1 MAGRTPPPRG
11 PRIPQLQLEL
21 GAADRLAALI
31 EESGE
36 PLAPERAAGALLAL
50 PRVPGDL
57 ARRVLEEVVQ
67 DDARLVRHDD
77 GRVGLVGL
85 APPPRTP
92 LDEAAWTIVDLET
105 TGVGASARIVE
116 IGAVRL
122 EGGEQVGTLSRLVN
136 PGIPMPPRISQLT
149 GIRDR
154 DLAGA
159 GPLRPA
165 LAELLALARGSV
177 FVAHNASF
185 DVGMLDRALMRLDG
199 TRIGMR
205 VLDTV
210 GLARRLLAGRLA
222 RFDLA
227 SVSERFDVTVRP
239 CHRALPDALATAEVL
254 LALIGLAQERGAE
267 SAEDVMA
274 LALAPPRRARQQ
286 RHLAAGLPTGP
297 GVYVMRDRLDQALY
311 VGKAGDLRTRVRS
324 YFGSRR
330 QPPRIEGALA
340 ALQRID
346 TAPTGSELEAAL
358 HELELIRRWRPPG
371 NVRDK
376 RPDRAVYLRLA
387 LADHAP
393 ALAVREVVR
402 ADGAVYAGPFPS
414 RRRATEAVEA
424 LRDGYGLRTCRPRV
438 PVDDGRC
445 LRGAAGRCLAPCR
458 GGDEALA
465 YARSARALAAWLA
478 GEEAVLDAP
487 LRARVARLI
496 AQHRFEDA
504 RRTTNQI
511 DALRAADAQ
520 VATIRRAGRR
530 TGVLL
535 AADLDPRHVVAF
547 AVVRGALVAKRRL
560 PRAGDPR
567 LELAAVAAALER
579 ALAPEAALEPRAEGP
594 WLPAERHAEALLLTH
609 AFAGRAP
616 GVVPVAC
623 SEPDALSLKRIAG
636 ARLRV
641 PLREPLPPGRYL
653 RAEELAAERAR
664 ARGDPRGSLTAW
676 RAASESV
683 SSDSRLSGGACC
695 ASGSIHGPSC
705 SRTRSSGACA
715 TAPPAWRGRW
725 SASAR
730 ASSTPW
736 PSTPSRSSRSS
747 RSSSRRA
754 ITGSRPSSAWPTT
767 HASAGCS

>member
-11 PRIPQLQLEL
+11 PRAAPLQLEL

-31 EESGE
+31 EETGE
-36 PLAPERAAGALLAL
+36 PLPPERAAGVLLAL
-50 PRVPGDL
+50 PRVPGEL
-57 ARRVLEEVVQ
+57 ARLVLDEVVQ
-67 DDARLVRHDD
+67 DDARLLRHDD

-85 APPPRTP
+85 APPARTP
-92 LDEAAWTIVDLET
+92 LAEASWTVVDLET

-122 EGGEQVGTLSRLVN
+122 EGSEQVARLSRLVD
-136 PGIPMPPRISQLT
+136 PGIPMPPRITQIT

-165 LAELLALARGSV
+165 LSELLALAQGSI

-222 RFDLA
+222 RFDLGSLA
-227 SVSERFDVTVRP
+227 ERFDVLVRP

-254 LALIGLAQERGAE
+254 VALIGLAQERGAE

-286 RHLAAGLPTGP
+286 RHLAAGLPAGP
-297 GVYVMRDRLDQALY
+297 GVYVMRDRLGQALY

-324 YFGSRR
+324 YFGARR

-340 ALQRID
+340 ALARIEH
-346 TAPTGSELEAAL
+346 APTGSELEAAL
-358 HELELIRRWRPPG
+358 FELDLIRRWRPPG

-376 RPDRAVYLRLA
+376 RPDRAVYLRLG
-387 LADHAP
+387 LAEHAP
-393 ALAVREVVR
+393 VVGLREVVR
-402 ADGAVYAGPFPS
+402 DDGAVYAGPFPS
-414 RRRATEAVEA
+414 RRRAAEAAEA
-424 LRDGYGLRTCRPRV
+424 LRDGYRLRTCRPRV
-438 PVDDGRC
+438 PADDGSC
-445 LRGAAGRCLAPCR
+445 LRGLAGRCLAPCH
-458 GGDEALA
+458 GGDDALA
-465 YARSARALAAWLA
+465 YARSARALAAWLS

-487 LRARVARLI
+487 LRERVARLV
-496 AQHRFEDA
+496 AQQRFEEA
-504 RRTTNQI
+504 GRTTRLL

-520 VATIRRAGRR
+520 VASIRRAGRR

-560 PRAGDPR
+560 PRAGDPG
-567 LELAAVAAALER
+567 LELSAVARALER
-579 ALAPEAALEPRAEGP
+579 ALDPGAVLAPRAEGP
-594 WLPAERHAEALLLTH
+594 WLPAERLGEALLLAH

-616 GVVPVAC
+616 GVVPIAC
-623 SEPDALSLKRIAG
+623 AQPDGLALRRVEA
-636 ARLRV
+636 ARRRV
-641 PLREPLPPGRYL
+641 PLRAPLPPGRHA
-653 RAEELAAERAR
+653 RADELAAVA
-664 ARGDPRGSLTAW
+664 
-676 RAASESV
+676 
-683 SSDSRLSGGACC
+683 
-695 ASGSIHGPSC
+695 
-705 SRTRSSGACA
+705 
-715 TAPPAWRGRW
+715 
-725 SASAR
+725 
-730 ASSTPW
+730 
-736 PSTPSRSSRSS
+736 
-747 RSSSRRA
+747 
-754 ITGSRPSSAWPTT
+754 
-767 HASAGCS
+767 

>member
-11 PRIPQLQLEL
+11 PRVAALQLEL

-36 PLAPERAAGALLAL
+36 PLPPERAAGALLAL
-50 PRVPGDL
+50 PRVPGEL
-57 ARRVLEEVVQ
+57 ARRVLDEVVQ
-67 DDARLVRHDD
+67 DDARLVRHED
-77 GRVGLVGL
+77 GRVGLIGL
-85 APPPRTP
+85 APPPSTP
-92 LDEAAWTIVDLET
+92 LDGAAWTVVDLET

-122 EGGEQVGTLSRLVN
+122 EGDRQVGTLSRLVD
-136 PGIPMPPRISQLT
+136 PGIPMPPRITQIT

-165 LAELLALARGSV
+165 IGELLALARGSI

-199 TRIGMR
+199 TRVGMR

-210 GLARRLLAGRLA
+210 ALARRLLAGRLA

-254 LALIGLAQERGAE
+254 VALIGLAQERGAE
-267 SAEDVMA
+267 TAEDVMA

-286 RHLAAGLPTGP
+286 RHLAAGLPAGP
-297 GVYVMRDRLDQALY
+297 GVYVMRDRLGQALY

-324 YFGSRR
+324 YFGPRR

-340 ALQRID
+340 ALTRID
-346 TAPTGSELEAAL
+346 SAPTGSELEAAL
-358 HELELIRRWRPPG
+358 CELDLIRRWRPPG

-376 RPDRAVYLRLA
+376 RPDKAVYLRLG
-387 LADHAP
+387 LAEHAP
-393 ALAVREVVR
+393 ALGVREAVRD
-402 ADGAVYAGPFPS
+402 DGAVYAGPFPS
-414 RRRATEAVEA
+414 RRRATDAAEA
-424 LRDGYGLRTCRPRV
+424 LRDAYGLRTCRPRV

-458 GGDEALA
+458 GGDDALA
-465 YARSARALAAWLA
+465 YARSARALAAWLE
-478 GEEAVLDAP
+478 GDEAVLDAP
-487 LRARVARLI
+487 LRERVARLI

-504 RRTTNQI
+504 RRTTTLI
-511 DALRAADAQ
+511 DSVRAIDAQ
-520 VATIRRAGRR
+520 VATIRRAARR

-535 AADLDPRHVVAF
+535 ASDLDPRHVVAF

-560 PRAGDPR
+560 PRAGDPG
-567 LELAAVAAALER
+567 LELGVLAQALER
-579 ALAPEAALEPRAEGP
+579 ALDPAAQLAPRAEGP
-594 WLPAERHAEALLLTH
+594 WLPAERSAEALLLAQ

-616 GVVPVAC
+616 GVVPIAC
-623 SEPDALSLKRIAG
+623 TAPDALVLKRVDG
-636 ARLRV
+636 ARRRV
-641 PLREPLPPGRYL
+641 PLRVALPPGRHA
-653 RAEELAAERAR
+653 RPDELAAVA
-664 ARGDPRGSLTAW
+664 
-676 RAASESV
+676 
-683 SSDSRLSGGACC
+683 
-695 ASGSIHGPSC
+695 
-705 SRTRSSGACA
+705 
-715 TAPPAWRGRW
+715 
-725 SASAR
+725 
-730 ASSTPW
+730 
-736 PSTPSRSSRSS
+736 
-747 RSSSRRA
+747 
-754 ITGSRPSSAWPTT
+754 
-767 HASAGCS
+767 

>member
-1 MAGRTPPPRG
+1 MMGRTPPPRG
-11 PRIPQLQLEL
+11 PRAAPLQLEL

-50 PRVPGDL
+50 PRVPGEL
-57 ARRVLEEVVQ
+57 ARRVLEEVVH
-67 DDARLVRHDD
+67 DDARLVRHHD

-85 APPPRTP
+85 APPASTP
-92 LDEAAWTIVDLET
+92 LAEAAWTVVDLET

-122 EGGEQVGTLSRLVN
+122 EGDEQVGALSRLVD
-136 PGIPMPPRISQLT
+136 PGIPLPPRISQLT

-154 DLAGA
+154 DLARA

-165 LAELLALARGSV
+165 LAELLALAGGSV

-199 TRIGMR
+199 TRLGLR

-210 GLARRLLAGRLA
+210 ALARRLLAGRIS

-227 SVSERFDVTVRP
+227 SVSERFDVNVRP

-274 LALAPPRRARQQ
+274 LALAPPRRARQR

-297 GVYVMRDRLDQALY
+297 GVYVMRDRLGQALY

-330 QPPRIEGALA
+330 QPPRVEGALA
-340 ALQRID
+340 ALARIEA
-346 TAPTGSELEAAL
+346 APTGSELEAAL
-358 HELELIRRWRPPG
+358 CELDLIRRWRPPG
-371 NVRDK
+371 NVRDA
-376 RPDRAVYLRLA
+376 RPQRSVYLRLG
-387 LADHAP
+387 LAEHAP
-393 ALAVREVVR
+393 ALGVRDAVRS
-402 ADGAVYAGPFPS
+402 DGAVYAGPFPS
-414 RRRATEAVEA
+414 RRLATEAAEA

-458 GGDEALA
+458 GGDDALA
-465 YARSARALAAWLA
+465 YARSARALVAWLA

-487 LRARVARLI
+487 LRERVARLI

-504 RRTTNQI
+504 RRTTRLL

-520 VATIRRAGRR
+520 VASIRRAGRR
-530 TGVLL
+530 TGLLL
-535 AADLDPRHVVAF
+535 ASDLDPRHVVAF

-560 PRAGDPR
+560 PRSGDPG
-567 LELAAVAAALER
+567 LELGAVARALER
-579 ALAPEAALEPRAEGP
+579 ALESAAAIEPQAEGP
-594 WLPAERHAEALLLTH
+594 WLPAERYAEALLLAQ
-609 AFAGRAP
+609 AFAGRAA
-616 GVVPVAC
+616 GVVPIAC
-623 SEPDALSLKRIAG
+623 AAPDALALKRVDV
-636 ARLRV
+636 ARRRV
-641 PLREPLPPGRYL
+641 PLRQPLPPGRHR
-653 RAEELAAERAR
+653 RAEELAAVA
-664 ARGDPRGSLTAW
+664 
-676 RAASESV
+676 
-683 SSDSRLSGGACC
+683 
-695 ASGSIHGPSC
+695 
-705 SRTRSSGACA
+705 
-715 TAPPAWRGRW
+715 
-725 SASAR
+725 
-730 ASSTPW
+730 
-736 PSTPSRSSRSS
+736 
-747 RSSSRRA
+747 
-754 ITGSRPSSAWPTT
+754 
-767 HASAGCS
+767 

>member
-1 MAGRTPPPRG
+1 MTGWTPPPRG
-11 PRIPQLQLEL
+11 PRVAPLQLEL

-36 PLAPERAAGALLAL
+36 PLAPERAAGVLLAL
-50 PRVPGDL
+50 PRVPGEL
-57 ARRVLEEVVQ
+57 ARRVLEEVVH
-67 DDARLVRHDD
+67 DDARLVCHDD

-85 APPPRTP
+85 APPPSTP
-92 LDEAAWTIVDLET
+92 LAEAAWTIVDLET

-122 EGGEQVGTLSRLVN
+122 EGGEQVATLSRLVD

-154 DLAGA
+154 DLVGA

-165 LAELLALARGSV
+165 LTELLALARGSV

-185 DVGMLDRALMRLDG
+185 DVGMLDRALTRLDG
-199 TRIGMR
+199 TRMGMR

-274 LALAPPRRARQQ
+274 LALAAPRRARER
-286 RHLAAGLPTGP
+286 RHLAAGLPVGP
-297 GVYVMRDRLDQALY
+297 GVYVMRDRLGQALY

-340 ALQRID
+340 ALAKID

-358 HELELIRRWRPPG
+358 FELDLIRRWRPPG

-376 RPDRAVYLRLA
+376 RPDKAVYLRLG
-387 LADHAP
+387 LAEHAP
-393 ALAVREVVR
+393 ALGVREVVR
-402 ADGAVYAGPFPS
+402 DDGAVYAGPFKS
-414 RRRATEAVEA
+414 RRLATEAAEA
-424 LRDGYGLRTCRPRV
+424 LRDGYRLRTCRPRV

-445 LRGAAGRCLAPCR
+445 LRLAAGRCLALCR
-458 GGDEALA
+458 GGDDALA
-465 YARSARALAAWLA
+465 YVRSARALAAWLA
-478 GEEAVLDAP
+478 GEEAVLDGP
-487 LRARVARLI
+487 LRERVARLI
-496 AQHRFEDA
+496 AQQRFEDA
-504 RRTTNQI
+504 RRTTRLL

-520 VATIRRAGRR
+520 VASIRRAGRR

-535 AADLDPRHVVAF
+535 APDLDPRHVVAF

-560 PRAGDPR
+560 PRAGDPG
-567 LELAAVAAALER
+567 LELGVVAQAVER
-579 ALAPEAALEPRAEGP
+579 ALHPAAALEPRAEGP
-594 WLPAERHAEALLLTH
+594 WLPAERYAEALLLAQ
-609 AFAGRAP
+609 AFVGRAP
-616 GVVPVAC
+616 GVVPIAC
-623 SEPDALSLKRIAG
+623 TSPDALALKRVEA
-636 ARLRV
+636 ARRRV
-641 PLREPLPPGRYL
+641 PLREALPPGRHP
-653 RAEELAAERAR
+653 RADELAAVA
-664 ARGDPRGSLTAW
+664 
-676 RAASESV
+676 
-683 SSDSRLSGGACC
+683 
-695 ASGSIHGPSC
+695 
-705 SRTRSSGACA
+705 
-715 TAPPAWRGRW
+715 
-725 SASAR
+725 
-730 ASSTPW
+730 
-736 PSTPSRSSRSS
+736 
-747 RSSSRRA
+747 
-754 ITGSRPSSAWPTT
+754 
-767 HASAGCS
+767 

>member
-1 MAGRTPPPRG
+1 MTGRMPPPRG
-11 PRIPQLQLEL
+11 PRAAPLQLEL

-50 PRVPGDL
+50 PRVPGEL
-57 ARRVLEEVVQ
+57 ARRVLEEVVH

-85 APPPRTP
+85 AAPPSTP
-92 LDEAAWTIVDLET
+92 LVEAAWTVVDLET

-122 EGGEQVGTLSRLVN
+122 EGGEQVGTLSRLVD
-136 PGIPMPPRISQLT
+136 PGIPMPPRVSRLT

-165 LAELLALARGSV
+165 VAELLALARGSV

-199 TRIGMR
+199 TRLGMR

-210 GLARRLLAGRLA
+210 ALARRLLAGRLA

-274 LALAPPRRARQQ
+274 LALAAPRRARQR
-286 RHLAAGLPTGP
+286 RHLAAGLPAGP
-297 GVYVMRDRLDQALY
+297 GVYVMRDRLGQALY

-330 QPPRIEGALA
+330 QPPRVEGALA
-340 ALQRID
+340 ALARID
-346 TAPTGSELEAAL
+346 AAPTGSELEAAL
-358 HELELIRRWRPPG
+358 FELDLIRRWRPPG
-371 NVRDK
+371 NVRDA
-376 RPDRAVYLRLA
+376 RPQRSVYLRLA

-393 ALAVREVVR
+393 ALALRDQVR
-402 ADGAVYAGPFPS
+402 ADGATYAGPFTS
-414 RRRATEAVEA
+414 RRLATEAAEA

-445 LRGAAGRCLAPCR
+445 LRGAAGRCHAPCR

-465 YARSARALAAWLA
+465 YASSARALAAWLA
-478 GEEAVLDAP
+478 GDEAVLDAP
-487 LRARVARLI
+487 LRERVARLI
-496 AQHRFEDA
+496 GQHRFEDA
-504 RRTTNQI
+504 RRATRLL
-511 DALRAADAQ
+511 DALRAADAH
-520 VATIRRAGRR
+520 VAGIRRAGRR
-530 TGVLL
+530 SGFLL
-535 AADLDPRHVVAF
+535 APDLDPRHLVAF

-560 PRAGDPR
+560 PRAGDPG
-567 LELAAVAAALER
+567 LELGAVARELER
-579 ALAPEAALEPRAEGP
+579 AAIPGAELEPRAEGP
-594 WLPAERHAEALLLTH
+594 WLPAARYAEALLLAQ

-616 GVVPVAC
+616 GVVPIAC
-623 SEPDALSLKRIAG
+623 ATPDALALKRVDV
-636 ARLRV
+636 ARRRV
-641 PLREPLPPGRYL
+641 PLREPLPPGRHP
-653 RAEELAAERAR
+653 RADELAAVA
-664 ARGDPRGSLTAW
+664 
-676 RAASESV
+676 
-683 SSDSRLSGGACC
+683 
-695 ASGSIHGPSC
+695 
-705 SRTRSSGACA
+705 
-715 TAPPAWRGRW
+715 
-725 SASAR
+725 
-730 ASSTPW
+730 
-736 PSTPSRSSRSS
+736 
-747 RSSSRRA
+747 
-754 ITGSRPSSAWPTT
+754 
-767 HASAGCS
+767 

>member
-11 PRIPQLQLEL
+11 PRVAPLQLEL

-50 PRVPGDL
+50 PRVPGEL

-92 LDEAAWTIVDLET
+92 LAAAAWTVVDLET

-122 EGGEQVGTLSRLVN
+122 EGGVQVARLSRLVD
-136 PGIPMPPRISQLT
+136 PGVPIPPRITQIT

-165 LAELLALARGSV
+165 VAELLALARGSV

-199 TRIGMR
+199 TRLGMR

-210 GLARRLLAGRLA
+210 ALARRLLAGRIA

-254 LALIGLAQERGAE
+254 VALIGLAQERGAE

-274 LALAPPRRARQQ
+274 LAMAPPRRARQQ
-286 RHLAAGLPTGP
+286 RHLATGLPAGP
-297 GVYVMRDRLDQALY
+297 GVYVMRDRLGQALY

-324 YFGSRR
+324 YFGPRR
-330 QPPRIEGALA
+330 QPPRVEGALA
-340 ALQRID
+340 ALARID
-346 TAPTGSELEAAL
+346 SAPTGSELEAAL
-358 HELELIRRWRPPG
+358 CELDLIRRWRPPG

-376 RPDRAVYLRLA
+376 RPDRAVYLRLG
-387 LADHAP
+387 LAEHAP
-393 ALAVREVVR
+393 ALGVREVVR
-402 ADGAVYAGPFPS
+402 DDGAVYAGPFPS
-414 RRRATEAVEA
+414 RRRASDAAEA
-424 LRDGYGLRTCRPRV
+424 LRDAYGLRTCRPRV

-445 LRGAAGRCLAPCR
+445 LRGAAGRCLAPCH
-458 GGDEALA
+458 GGDDALA

-478 GEEAVLDAP
+478 GEEAVVDAP
-487 LRARVARLI
+487 LRERVARLI

-504 RRTTNQI
+504 RRTTNLM

-520 VATIRRAGRR
+520 VATIRRASRR
-530 TGVLL
+530 TGILL
-535 AADLDPRHVVAF
+535 APDLDPRHVVAF

-567 LELAAVAAALER
+567 LELGVVAQALER
-579 ALAPEAALEPRAEGP
+579 ALDPAAALEPRAEGP
-594 WLPAERHAEALLLTH
+594 WLPADRSADALLLAH

-616 GVVPVAC
+616 GVVPIAC
-623 SEPDALSLKRIAG
+623 TAPDALALKRVEG
-636 ARLRV
+636 ARRRV
-641 PLREPLPPGRYL
+641 PLRVALPPGR
-653 RAEELAAERAR
+653 
-664 ARGDPRGSLTAW
+664 
-676 RAASESV
+676 
-683 SSDSRLSGGACC
+683 
-695 ASGSIHGPSC
+695 H
-705 SRTRSSGACA
+705 A
-715 TAPPAWRGRW
+715 TADELVAV
-725 SASAR
+725 A
-730 ASSTPW
+730 
-736 PSTPSRSSRSS
+736 
-747 RSSSRRA
+747 
-754 ITGSRPSSAWPTT
+754 
-767 HASAGCS
+767 

>member
-1 MAGRTPPPRG
+1 MPPPRG
-11 PRIPQLQLEL
+11 PRAAPLQLEL

-31 EESGE
+31 EASGE

-50 PRVPGDL
+50 PRVPGEL

-77 GRVGLVGL
+77 GRVGIVGL
-85 APPPRTP
+85 APPPSTP
-92 LDEAAWTIVDLET
+92 LGEAAWTVVDLET
-105 TGVGASARIVE
+105 TGVGAGARIVE

-122 EGGEQVGTLSRLVN
+122 EGGEQVGTLSRLVD
-136 PGIPMPPRISQLT
+136 PGIPMPPRISRLT

-165 LAELLALARGSV
+165 LAELLALARDSV

-185 DVGMLDRALMRLDG
+185 DVGILDRALMRLDG

-210 GLARRLLAGRLA
+210 ALARRLLAGRLA

-239 CHRALPDALATAEVL
+239 CHRALPDAQATAEVL

-274 LALAPPRRARQQ
+274 LALAAPRRARQR
-286 RHLAAGLPTGP
+286 RHLATGLPAGP
-297 GVYVMRDRLDQALY
+297 GVYVMRDRLGQALY

-330 QPPRIEGALA
+330 QPPRVEGALA
-340 ALQRID
+340 ALAGID
-346 TAPTGSELEAAL
+346 AAPTGSELEAAL
-358 HELELIRRWRPPG
+358 CELDLIRRWRPPG
-371 NVRDK
+371 NVRDA
-376 RPDRAVYLRLA
+376 RPQKSSYLRLA
-387 LADHAP
+387 LAEHAP
-393 ALAVREVVR
+393 ALGVRNDVR
-402 ADGAVYAGPFPS
+402 DDGAIYAGPFRS
-414 RRRATEAVEA
+414 RRLATEAAEA
-424 LRDGYGLRTCRPRV
+424 LRDGYGLRTCRPRL

-458 GGDEALA
+458 GGDDALA

-496 AQHRFEDA
+496 SQHRFEDA
-504 RRTTNQI
+504 RRTTRLL
-511 DALRAADAQ
+511 DALRAADVQ
-520 VATIRRAGRR
+520 VASIRRAGRR
-530 TGVLL
+530 SGLLL
-535 AADLDPRHVVAF
+535 APDLDPRHVVAF

-560 PRAGDPR
+560 PRSGDPG
-567 LELAAVAAALER
+567 LELGAVASELER
-579 ALAPEAALEPRAEGP
+579 AFAPGAALAPLPEGP
-594 WLPAERHAEALLLTH
+594 WLPAERYAEALLLAQ

-616 GVVPVAC
+616 GVVPIAC
-623 SEPDALSLKRIAG
+623 AAPDALAIKRVDV
-636 ARLRV
+636 ARRRV
-641 PLREPLPPGRYL
+641 PLREPLPPGRHP
-653 RAEELAAERAR
+653 RPDELAAVA
-664 ARGDPRGSLTAW
+664 
-676 RAASESV
+676 
-683 SSDSRLSGGACC
+683 
-695 ASGSIHGPSC
+695 
-705 SRTRSSGACA
+705 
-715 TAPPAWRGRW
+715 
-725 SASAR
+725 
-730 ASSTPW
+730 
-736 PSTPSRSSRSS
+736 
-747 RSSSRRA
+747 
-754 ITGSRPSSAWPTT
+754 
-767 HASAGCS
+767 